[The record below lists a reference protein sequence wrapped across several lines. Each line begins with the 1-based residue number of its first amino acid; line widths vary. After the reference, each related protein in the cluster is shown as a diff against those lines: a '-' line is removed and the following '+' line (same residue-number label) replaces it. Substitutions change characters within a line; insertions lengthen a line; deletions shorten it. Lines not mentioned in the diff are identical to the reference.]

1 VPLHH
6 SIASPFFFS
15 DNTYSLPA
23 MEKLLVTYL
32 HDPANFAAPFDPKG
46 VPLVSK
52 ELETEVKSR
61 PSPPLCA
68 LLFTS
73 LSFLSLFSFQETAVS
88 EEPMMVTKATAPEI
102 KNEEAYSRLFASIPE
117 LAHLG
122 PLLKSSKSVP
132 LTESETEY
140 VTSVVKHTFNE
151 HVVLQFVIKNT
162 LNDQVLEKVSVTL
175 EFDNE
180 ELEAEQ
186 IVPIK
191 RLVFNQPESCFIS
204 LRKQQNTYPT
214 GKLFLF
220 FSFFFSG
227 CTTLLI
233 FCQTSFLHKHAE
245 IRGQGL

>member
-1 VPLHH
+1 ML
-6 SIASPFFFS
+6 
-15 DNTYSLPA
+15 
-23 MEKLLVTYL
+23 
-32 HDPANFAAPFDPKG
+32 
-46 VPLVSK
+46 
-52 ELETEVKSR
+52 
-61 PSPPLCA
+61 
-68 LLFTS
+68 
-73 LSFLSLFSFQETAVS
+73 ETAVS
-88 EEPMMVTKATAPEI
+88 EEPMMVSKATPEV

-214 GKLFLF
+214 GKLFLSFLF
-220 FSFFFSG
+220 FSFPGAPLYSSSAKPASFTNMLKFVVKDCDPETFEPDEEGYDDEYAVSH
-227 CTTLLI
+227 LV
-233 FCQTSFLHKHAE
+233 TSKYW
-245 IRGQGL
+245 

>member
-1 VPLHH
+1 
-6 SIASPFFFS
+6 
-15 DNTYSLPA
+15 
-23 MEKLLVTYL
+23 LL
-32 HDPANFAAPFDPKG
+32 
-46 VPLVSK
+46 
-52 ELETEVKSR
+52 
-61 PSPPLCA
+61 
-68 LLFTS
+68 
-73 LSFLSLFSFQETAVS
+73 ETAVS
-88 EEPMMVTKATAPEI
+88 EEPMMVSKATPEV

-151 HVVLQFVIKNT
+151 HVVLQFVVKNT

-191 RLVFNQPESCFIS
+191 RLIFNQPESCFIS
-204 LRKQQNTYPT
+204 LRKQPNTYPT
-214 GKLFLF
+214 GKLFW
-220 FSFFFSG
+220 SF
-227 CTTLLI
+227 
-233 FCQTSFLHKHAE
+233 
-245 IRGQGL
+245 